1 MALIDCRECGKQ
13 ISDTAKKCPHCGF
26 INKELQQ
33 DKMSNFKNV
42 IKQHVKVIIIITIV
56 LLVGI
61 IGTIVYN
68 KQVEQAEIQANA
80 LTEDEKMIVNVVK
93 KLKTSLK
100 NPESLQ
106 VFEIIYSKSSD
117 MSATVIIDSA
127 GQNGFGGTTR
137 RRYMYLTK
145 ADGTITY
152 WGDDDKADK
161 TVTKYTSTKEKLE
174 IAASKVVREYWNKR
188 KNYFVVDKD
197 KIMRNLE

>member
-188 KNYFVVDKD
+188 ENYFVVDKD